1 LHENSELLHNI
12 AKALLE
18 FETINGKEVE
28 TVMAGKSIKRSKNG
42 SIKKPG
48 IKKSKSRSSNI
59 KTHKIISKIK

>member
-1 LHENSELLHNI
+1 
-12 AKALLE
+12 
-18 FETINGKEVE
+18 
-28 TVMAGKSIKRSKNG
+28 MAGKSIKRSKNG